1 MTTAPPCLFC
11 AIASKERPAQLVYED
26 EQVVAFDDVNPKA
39 TTHLLVVPKRHI
51 EHLGTAGVADRLA
64 LDALLPAVTAI
75 AQARGL
81 PGFKLVINNGSAYG
95 QSVPHLHLH
104 LLSGQFNADSLQSL

>member
-1 MTTAPPCLFC
+1 MTAIDCVFC

-26 EQVVAFDDVNPKA
+26 EQVVAFPDIHPKA

-75 AQARGL
+75 ARSRGL
-81 PGFKLVINNGSAYG
+81 PGFKLVVNDGSDYG
-95 QSVPHLHLH
+95 QSIPHLHLH
-104 LLSGQFNADSLQSL
+104 LLSGQFNAGSLQ